1 MYIYTYKIYIYI
13 YIYIYICMLIDHC
26 DRSLFSFETM
36 PTRCF
41 FRATVLF
48 LRGEEEVY
56 LEIP

>member
-1 MYIYTYKIYIYI
+1 
-13 YIYIYICMLIDHC
+13 MLIDHC

-56 LEIP
+56 PEIP

>member
-1 MYIYTYKIYIYI
+1 MYIYVNVYIYV
-13 YIYIYICMLIDHC
+13 YICMLIDHF
-26 DRSLFSFETM
+26 DRFLFSFETM

-41 FRATVLF
+41 FRVTVLF